1 MATGIDGEAHIGA
14 LEAGGETIAVCGT
27 GLDRIYPAKHR
38 ALAHKI
44 FEQGA
49 VLVRDTQDILNELSF
64 EFEPCIPLIKQYNGE
79 KDVDNEASELLQFLS
94 YEAISVDELVE
105 KSKLSP
111 QVVSQML
118 LILELSNRVS
128 RVGVATFVLI

>member
-1 MATGIDGEAHIGA
+1 M
-14 LEAGGETIAVCGT
+14 
-27 GLDRIYPAKHR
+27 
-38 ALAHKI
+38 
-44 FEQGA
+44 
-49 VLVRDTQDILNELSF
+49 SF
-64 EFEPCIPLIKQYNGE
+64 EFEPCIPPIKQYNGE

-128 RVGVATFVLI
+128 KVGVATFVLI

>member
-1 MATGIDGEAHIGA
+1 M
-14 LEAGGETIAVCGT
+14 
-27 GLDRIYPAKHR
+27 
-38 ALAHKI
+38 
-44 FEQGA
+44 
-49 VLVRDTQDILNELSF
+49 RDTQDILNELSF

-128 RVGVATFVLI
+128 KVGVATFVLI